1 MVGWERRMG
10 SKRKIQDVTDQD
22 LLSGFTGLPHNTGY
36 HLDFQEGP
44 EKQNPAYLAL
54 SFPSPFAVL
63 SSNHAVH
70 YYILV
75 PDYKRTAATLQAIWK
90 RGEKNTH
97 NPITVTNLL
106 CMQFE
111 HIIVSS
117 IPVYALLSFN
127 VLLKK

>member
-1 MVGWERRMG
+1 MLTGQE
-10 SKRKIQDVTDQD
+10 
-22 LLSGFTGLPHNTGY
+22 LLSGFTGLPHNIGY

-90 RGEKNTH
+90 REKEKNTH
-97 NPITVTNLL
+97 NPITVTSLL
-106 CMQFE
+106 CMQFK
-111 HIIVSS
+111 HIIVSY
-117 IPVYALLSFN
+117 IQVYALLSFN
-127 VLLKK
+127 VLL